1 MKDSLDKQA
10 TTLSE
15 LLKIIATRN
24 LKFKH
29 MTSRIEEAGN
39 GAVLQSTEMGQV
51 ITHTIQTP
59 FKPGFFNSIF

>member
-1 MKDSLDKQA
+1 
-10 TTLSE
+10 
-15 LLKIIATRN
+15 
-24 LKFKH
+24 